1 MSILL
6 EKRLERLEETA
17 SESIER
23 FVTVISAH
31 NETSEDCIRRYGHDP
46 NAQGVKYFVLRF
58 ISPPN

>member
-23 FVTVISAH
+23 VVTVIMAR
-31 NETSEDCIRRYGHDP
+31 NETYEDCIRRHGHDP

-58 ISPPN
+58 IS